1 MDLTREEMETVIRC
15 SAADKVWD
23 IVTADPRVK
32 TRLRRAGYEGK
43 PDHQLS
49 APYEKFE
56 VPFKLVRFG
65 SVKAAEARRERAL
78 KNPIKPKSERTDAG
92 KMGENAS

>member
-1 MDLTREEMETVIRC
+1 MGLSREETVIRC

-23 IVTADPRVK
+23 IVTADSRVK
-32 TRLRRAGYEGK
+32 TRLRRAGYEGV

-65 SVKAAEARRERAL
+65 SVKAAEARRERMAG
-78 KNPIKPKSERTDAG
+78 KNPFKRKSEGLDNG
-92 KMGENAS
+92 KTGAEE